1 MNLEGSSREVVYVKA
16 KLSAVN
22 GADQYKKFAI
32 DPNIT
37 DYKVLLGLL
46 RKCFDIDSD
55 LSVCYLAVDE
65 FGEQFYLP
73 LQSDWD
79 LDASIVTSSN
89 STIRLKVSLKP
100 RVFDL
105 QDWDI
110 IIPSGAH
117 PIPRRRKSQND
128 LSPNDSKSLSL
139 FSQITQRFE
148 KTVAN
153 VCKAI
158 GIGMDGDSRLHPI
171 HPPISDAQMRL
182 YMDDNGRI
190 IYLNQFY
197 LDAYLNGLDHSL
209 RKVGWRILLSV
220 CPADTTGQERFHLLD
235 IKAQQYATLKEN
247 WKKLYTMGLMSE
259 HQLSILAAI
268 SIDVVRTDWK
278 EDYYCSVDNHH
289 RVCQL
294 FDILATY
301 CIHHPN
307 IGYCQGMSDLAS
319 PLLVVQ
325 GDEALAYLSF
335 CALMQRVKSK
345 FGDTQQSMLINS
357 MQDLHDLLTY
367 TDSELA
373 QFFRE
378 HNLANMYFTQ
388 RWFVLELKRE
398 FNFSEALRIF
408 ESQWAAL
415 CLVNNINNSLFD
427 GESYNSKSEGYLVL
441 TDGTCNWY
449 SSNSSSLPINSSDWH
464 HYTARD
470 VSLINSLIGSNYT
483 VDLKKKG
490 CNPVNNANIVKQD
503 IHSSSVLS
511 YSPPDVNFSC
521 EPSNYNQSENSQQAK
536 LLNNN
541 CSSSETLFTETQFE
555 IISHDSVLDFTNSV
569 QQPHHHHQS
578 LHYSSA
584 NRRLSSFSVDNDPI
598 HIKTCVTHLPPPNKF
613 GQGNPFL
620 LFLSLSLILE
630 YKEVIMLEIKEPG
643 DIIQFYQQQ
652 SGKHNSSRI
661 LFRAKKL
668 FNKYL
673 EENNFQYF
681 S

>member
-268 SIDVVRTDWK
+268 SIDVVRTDW
-278 EDYYCSVDNHH
+278 
-289 RVCQL
+289 
-294 FDILATY
+294 
-301 CIHHPN
+301 
-307 IGYCQGMSDLAS
+307 
-319 PLLVVQ
+319 
-325 GDEALAYLSF
+325 
-335 CALMQRVKSK
+335 SK
-345 FGDTQQSMLINS
+345 FVS
-357 MQDLHDLLTY
+357 Y
-367 TDSELA
+367 C
-373 QFFRE
+373 
-378 HNLANMYFTQ
+378 
-388 RWFVLELKRE
+388 FVE
-398 FNFSEALRIF
+398 FPE
-408 ESQWAAL
+408 
-415 CLVNNINNSLFD
+415 
-427 GESYNSKSEGYLVL
+427 
-441 TDGTCNWY
+441 
-449 SSNSSSLPINSSDWH
+449 
-464 HYTARD
+464 
-470 VSLINSLIGSNYT
+470 
-483 VDLKKKG
+483 
-490 CNPVNNANIVKQD
+490 
-503 IHSSSVLS
+503 
-511 YSPPDVNFSC
+511 
-521 EPSNYNQSENSQQAK
+521 
-536 LLNNN
+536 
-541 CSSSETLFTETQFE
+541 LFT
-555 IISHDSVLDFTNSV
+555 
-569 QQPHHHHQS
+569 
-578 LHYSSA
+578 
-584 NRRLSSFSVDNDPI
+584 
-598 HIKTCVTHLPPPNKF
+598 
-613 GQGNPFL
+613 
-620 LFLSLSLILE
+620 
-630 YKEVIMLEIKEPG
+630 
-643 DIIQFYQQQ
+643 
-652 SGKHNSSRI
+652 
-661 LFRAKKL
+661 
-668 FNKYL
+668 
-673 EENNFQYF
+673 
-681 S
+681 